1 MKIKT
6 DKTSFLLGYELQNG
20 TETIQFKPEEVIHFR
35 FPHPSDP
42 YYGASPLAAAILS
55 VDIDESQHKFQSNF
69 YKNSGIPPLALETDG
84 DVLPALRTKMRE
96 EWSEN
101 YSGSKN
107 SGKIPILSNGL
118 KVKPIGI
125 SPSQFNWLEANKSTR
140 DDILSIYGVPA
151 SKLGLVEDVNRA
163 NADAN
168 DYTFSANVIEP
179 ILNLLD
185 ERMTKDL
192 AIKFD
197 PRLIV
202 KHDSTIR
209 DDDKAEADVAK
220 VRLSAGMTTINEE
233 RLAEGYEPVEG
244 GDEILVPR
252 NMVTLRDVIAGK
264 VNNSQSTQT
273 MTPAEDMTNP

>member
-1 MKIKT
+1 
-6 DKTSFLLGYELQNG
+6 
-20 TETIQFKPEEVIHFR
+20 
-35 FPHPSDP
+35 
-42 YYGASPLAAAILS
+42 
-55 VDIDESQHKFQSNF
+55 
-69 YKNSGIPPLALETDG
+69 
-84 DVLPALRTKMRE
+84 
-96 EWSEN
+96 
-101 YSGSKN
+101 
-107 SGKIPILSNGL
+107 
-118 KVKPIGI
+118 
-125 SPSQFNWLEANKSTR
+125 
-140 DDILSIYGVPA
+140 
-151 SKLGLVEDVNRA
+151 VNRA